1 MKKHFP
7 IFEVLTFINDGIM
20 QGAFNSNLRELMIFC
35 GIKRVDIVAHNE
47 VTENHDMDE
56 LRDKIDAL
64 DIFDVDFKVV
74 K

>member
-20 QGAFNSNLRELMIFC
+20 QTAFNSNLRELMIFC

>member
-7 IFEVLTFINDGIM
+7 IYEVLTFINDGIM
-20 QGAFNSNLRELMIFC
+20 QDAFNSNLRELMIFC

-56 LRDKIDAL
+56 LRDKIDEL

>member
-7 IFEVLTFINDGIM
+7 IYEVMTFINDGIM
-20 QGAFNSNLRELMIFC
+20 QDAFNSNLRELMIFC

-56 LRDKIDAL
+56 LRDAIDGL
-64 DIFDVDFKVV
+64 DIFDIDFKNR
-74 K
+74 

>member
-1 MKKHFP
+1 MKKNFP
-7 IFEVLTFINDGIM
+7 IYEVLTFINDGIM
-20 QGAFNSNLRELMIFC
+20 QEAFNSNLRELMIFC